1 MHFHVKHGILLA
13 AFFGLHLGTS
23 VGAGSS
29 DNVLSTKIESPN
41 QSASETALPQFVSSA
56 VTTNEASPDIIPSLD
71 HTPRLNSKHKV
82 PTAGVASSQL
92 LHVNNTALP
101 GKVVRPLYERAP
113 RVTVQRW
120 NGLDDG
126 TITDPTFVRDVRS
139 SMFGTAYQH
148 SEVDTFARQGYE
160 SMKGQDRPKI
170 LVGALYIPGSGA
182 YLCSVPGEPARK
194 RFRATAHEVAP
205 AWWHVV
211 KDRRPRDIYHAED
224 CTAYRYELS
233 RTNKLSPG
241 MTYPEGSYFAVF
253 GERDGETR
261 WLNPCRGGGGEDRTP
276 LDPHCT
282 EVLGRLG
289 IAFKN
294 DAELRVINDR
304 LRRERQG
311 RAV

>member
-13 AFFGLHLGTS
+13 AFFGLHLGTP
-23 VGAGSS
+23 VGA
-29 DNVLSTKIESPN
+29 ESPS
-41 QSASETALPQFVSSA
+41 QSASETALPQLVLPA

-82 PTAGVASSQL
+82 PTAGVASSQP

-101 GKVVRPLYERAP
+101 GKVLLC
-113 RVTVQRW
+113 
-120 NGLDDG
+120 NDGMGFDDG
-126 TITDPTFVRDVRS
+126 TITDPTFVRDVRP

-253 GERDGETR
+253 GERDG
-261 WLNPCRGGGGEDRTP
+261 
-276 LDPHCT
+276 
-282 EVLGRLG
+282 
-289 IAFKN
+289 KQS
-294 DAELRVINDR
+294 AE
-304 LRRERQG
+304 
-311 RAV
+311 